1 MVSSPAL
8 QKHGGQALHSATKT
22 ADKKDGG
29 QALDLLTIALKTDS
43 NKPSRLRILETAAR
57 IVSSQVTKVLP
68 PHLLRGLKASSPY
81 LHGVVLSGFMEILK
95 EK

>member
-8 QKHGGQALHSATKT
+8 H
-22 ADKKDGG
+22 KDGG
-29 QALDLLTIALKTDS
+29 RALDLLTIALKTDS
-43 NKPSRLRILETAAR
+43 NKPSRLRILETAGR

-81 LHGVVLSGFMEILK
+81 LYGVVLSGFMEILK